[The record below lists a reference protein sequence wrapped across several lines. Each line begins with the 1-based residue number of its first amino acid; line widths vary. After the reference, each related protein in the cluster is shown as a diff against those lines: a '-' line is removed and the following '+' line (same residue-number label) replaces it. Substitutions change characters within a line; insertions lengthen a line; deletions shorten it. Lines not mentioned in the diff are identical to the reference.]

1 MKARCDMN
9 GKDPLGLRIL
19 KKALWLIVLAI
30 VLFTCYEQFIKS
42 QMESKDLTR
51 VKNFNYG
58 GEKVFEKAYDFLP
71 TNGTDYVELYVD
83 NAKQAAHYY
92 KTAFGF
98 RDLEIV

>member
-42 QMESKDLTR
+42 
-51 VKNFNYG
+51 
-58 GEKVFEKAYDFLP
+58 
-71 TNGTDYVELYVD
+71 
-83 NAKQAAHYY
+83 
-92 KTAFGF
+92 
-98 RDLEIV
+98 